1 MVSKQEI
8 AAVIRQVQQ
17 EIRWKPGSAERH
29 LRTRK
34 KRGHLPPDAILDD
47 YHAIIEEVLTT
58 DEAAVYLFSYDEAY
72 PTVVALL
79 HKRHWLVMF
88 SMAALME
95 TAFIVEKPNSYLK
108 KSNVEYMGTLQEV
121 LR

>member
-1 MVSKQEI
+1 MVTKQQI
-8 AAVIRQVQQ
+8 AAVIRQVQH
-17 EIRWKPGSAERH
+17 EIRWKPGSAARH

-34 KRGHLPPDAILDD
+34 RRGHLSADATLDD
-47 YHAIIEEVLTT
+47 YHAIIQDVLTT

-72 PTVVALL
+72 PTVVTLL

-88 SMAALME
+88 SLTGVME
-95 TAFIVEKPNSYLK
+95 TAFIVEKPHSYLN

-121 LR
+121 LT